1 MVDVPRF
8 MTIMGSGET
17 APTMMKV
24 HRDLIAAL
32 SAQLSHRPRA
42 VVLDTPYGFQENAPE
57 LAVRAQDY
65 FAKSV
70 GHAIEVAGLQRLQGA
85 DPVMIEQGLTRVR
98 RADYVFAGPGSPTY
112 ALRQWAGSALAEL
125 IKEKLR
131 TGGAV
136 TFASAAALTLGRVTV
151 PVYEIYKVGAEP
163 VWLEGLDLLS
173 VANLPVAVIPHYDN
187 AEGGHHD
194 TRFCYLGERRLAML
208 EESLPDGVHVLGVD
222 EHTGVILNLE
232 EDTATVVG
240 NGSITVRVSGHSRTY
255 PTGTVLPIDALR
267 DPSLD
272 APLGSRGAA
281 SGSGATEARTAAASE
296 SSLHPVTGSPTDSS
310 VDLSLGAAT
319 DRAVAEFD
327 RSLATGD
334 AEGAVRAVLALEDA
348 MTAWS
353 VDTLQSDES
362 DRARAALRSM
372 ILRLGTAAVGGLK
385 DPSEVHGPMI
395 ELIMKLRAEVRDAK
409 NFELSDLIRDG
420 LAERGVEVRDSRDGA
435 TWIWN
440 TGSTAP
446 GLSDL

>member
-1 MVDVPRF
+1 MSEVPRIL
-8 MTIMGSGET
+8 TIMGSGET

-24 HRDLIAAL
+24 HRDLIAQL
-32 SAQLSHRPRA
+32 GAQLATAPRA

-57 LAVRAQDY
+57 LAARAQEY

-70 GHAIEVAGLQRLQGA
+70 GHSLEVAGLQRLHDM
-85 DPVMIEQGLTRVR
+85 DPVMVEQGLTKVR
-98 RADYVFAGPGSPTY
+98 LADYLFAGPGSPTY
-112 ALRQWAGSALAEL
+112 ALRQWSGSAVADL

-163 VWLEGLDLLS
+163 VWLEGLDLLAE
-173 VANLPVAVIPHYDN
+173 ANLAVAVIPHYDN

-222 EHTGVILNLE
+222 EHTGVILDL
-232 EDTATVVG
+232 DADRATVVG
-240 NGSITVRVSGHSRTY
+240 NGSITVRVAGHSRSY
-255 PTGTVLPIDALR
+255 PTGSVIPIDALR
-267 DPSLD
+267 DPALTSAIGTHLS
-272 APLGSRGAA
+272 GSRSEAGSHPPA
-281 SGSGATEARTAAASE
+281 SSTQGTGATQADGPTEVLVT
-296 SSLHPVTGSPTDSS
+296 SLA
-310 VDLSLGAAT
+310 AAT
-319 DRAVAEFD
+319 DSANRDFEQ
-327 RSLATGD
+327 SLQAGD
-334 AEGAVRAVLALEDA
+334 AEGAVRAALALEDA
-348 MTAWS
+348 ITAWS

-395 ELIMKLRAEVRDAK
+395 DLIMRLRAEVRAAK
-409 NFELSDLIRDG
+409 NFEMSDLIRDG
-420 LAERGVEVRDSRDGA
+420 LAALGVEVRDGREGA
-435 TWIWN
+435 SWVW
-440 TGSTAP
+440 
-446 GLSDL
+446 SDQPL